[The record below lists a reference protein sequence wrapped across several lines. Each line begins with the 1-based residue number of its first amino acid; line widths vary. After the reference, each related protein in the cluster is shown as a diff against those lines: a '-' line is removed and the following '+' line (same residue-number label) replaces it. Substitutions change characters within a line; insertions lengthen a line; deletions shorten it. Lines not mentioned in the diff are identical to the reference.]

1 MQRPSR
7 YQHCVHNGLRKWNG
21 GSKTLYRNPYHSDHQ
36 YWASYGAFKRSFKTC
51 SQIVE
56 KLKLFICLCASL
68 LLLHSE
74 AFISVN
80 IDPEDLDRVSDF
92 FHSIIINEQP
102 QAVIQ
107 TPTPRVITYIIYKK
121 MNMLGVHRIM
131 SYIRLFNN
139 PFFCWEIFPFFPTH
153 FMHLNCI

>member
-1 MQRPSR
+1 M
-7 YQHCVHNGLRKWNG
+7 
-21 GSKTLYRNPYHSDHQ
+21 
-36 YWASYGAFKRSFKTC
+36 
-51 SQIVE
+51 
-56 KLKLFICLCASL
+56 
-68 LLLHSE
+68 LHSE

-139 PFFCWEIFPFFPTH
+139 PFFCWDFLQDRLFFIRRTIEIVFKLPNLSLIK
-153 FMHLNCI
+153 LNSKKKILNKTV